1 MYYEIITI
9 TLWYCIWNIYN
20 YLELKFKLFSIANL
34 VVITILCILILK
46 YKDRLSKKNLQLIKN
61 T

>member
-20 YLELKFKLFSIANL
+20 YLELKFKLFGIANL